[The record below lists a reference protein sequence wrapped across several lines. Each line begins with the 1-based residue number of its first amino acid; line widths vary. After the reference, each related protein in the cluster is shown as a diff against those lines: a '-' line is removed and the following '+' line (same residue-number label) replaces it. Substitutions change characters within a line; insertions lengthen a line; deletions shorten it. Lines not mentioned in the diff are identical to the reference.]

1 MLLLK
6 LNDKRIVNAHRK
18 CNLYSMKNS
27 VRKRERENSR
37 RFINVKT
44 ISIEI
49 PWTFC
54 SFYVCFVVFG
64 EYKISSRLKSSF
76 DSLVCRYDNS
86 IGIGISTIY
95 SWNLSARFGSQLLHR
110 LLIAKLICTYTCT
123 LPTRC
128 TRSHIT
134 CILIGVG
141 FEIGNIENKRWSL
154 KQILFVCIRI
164 NK

>member
-1 MLLLK
+1 MHTE
-6 LNDKRIVNAHRK
+6 NVIYIRWRT
-18 CNLYSMKNS
+18 

-37 RFINVKT
+37 RFINVKI

-49 PWTFC
+49 LELFALFTFVLLC
-54 SFYVCFVVFG
+54 LVNTKSLLVWRVHL
-64 EYKISSRLKSSF
+64 IHLSADMTIALASASASRL
-76 DSLVCRYDNS
+76 Y
-86 IGIGISTIY
+86 T
-95 SWNLSARFGSQLLHR
+95 WNLSARFGSQLLHR
-110 LLIAKLICTYTCT
+110 LLIAKLICTYTYT

-128 TRSHIT
+128 TRSHIN

>member
-1 MLLLK
+1 MHTE
-6 LNDKRIVNAHRK
+6 NVIYIRWRT
-18 CNLYSMKNS
+18 

-37 RFINVKT
+37 RFINVKI

-49 PWTFC
+49 LELFALFTFVLLC
-54 SFYVCFVVFG
+54 SVNTKSLLVWRVHL
-64 EYKISSRLKSSF
+64 IHLSADMTIALASASRL
-76 DSLVCRYDNS
+76 Y
-86 IGIGISTIY
+86 THE
-95 SWNLSARFGSQLLHR
+95 NLSARFGSQLLHR
-110 LLIAKLICTYTCT
+110 LLIAKLICTYTYT